1 MSIRVTCPG
10 CHARFNVSDQ
20 FAGKSGPCPKCKK
33 TIQIPDKAEEV
44 VVHAPENFGPAD
56 SQGRSVLKPIFRQEK
71 RVSTVQIFG
80 IGLFVVLGIA
90 IAAVLRFSIPDPAN
104 FPLPILVVG
113 AVLMAPPLSWVAYEF
128 LHNRELEAFA
138 GTDLWLRILISSGVF
153 AVLWVVFPVILYAVN
168 ADDYS
173 LVYSSIAIVL
183 MLVAGGA
190 VAMLAFD
197 YDYLLGCVHFGLYL
211 LTTLLLRLLAGLEF
225 IPMGPDSL

>member
-20 FAGKSGPCPKCKK
+20 FAGKSGPCPKCKM

-56 SQGRSVLKPIFRQEK
+56 SQGRSVLKPIFRQE
-71 RVSTVQIFG
+71 RSVSTVQIFG

-113 AVLMAPPLSWVAYEF
+113 AVLLAPPLSWVA
-128 LHNRELEAFA
+128 
-138 GTDLWLRILISSGVF
+138 
-153 AVLWVVFPVILYAVN
+153 
-168 ADDYS
+168 
-173 LVYSSIAIVL
+173 
-183 MLVAGGA
+183 
-190 VAMLAFD
+190 
-197 YDYLLGCVHFGLYL
+197 
-211 LTTLLLRLLAGLEF
+211 
-225 IPMGPDSL
+225 